1 MISASELHPKAPMN
15 VTLTC
20 RVQAHPSQV
29 KWQWFKGSEKNV
41 LSATNELIVFV
52 TRKARYRCVATNSAG
67 SKENSIE
74 ISTSCKISFLIF
86 HVAFIFHK

>member
-1 MISASELHPKAPMN
+1 MN

-29 KWQWFKGSEKNV
+29 KWQWFKGGEKNV
-41 LSATNELIVFV
+41 LSATNELTVFV
-52 TRKARYRCVATNSAG
+52 TRKARYRCVATNAAG

-74 ISTSCKISFLIF
+74 ISTSCKVSFFIANNSFLISDS
-86 HVAFIFHK
+86 IYL